1 MADPQYPLINGT
13 MHEWSSVTLKV
24 KGKIYTRVKSI
35 NYSEK
40 LTPTKVY
47 GTSADV
53 IGRTRGMREV
63 DADLELYLDEW
74 RLLQADLGAGFYETP
89 IEATVA
95 YSEDNVSTVVDT
107 LVGCRVQEVGASQS
121 QGADALTRKV
131 GLSVMKILW
140 DGQDGV
146 ANPLTGTAAG
156 A

>member
-13 MHEWSSVTLKV
+13 MHEWSSITLKA
-24 KGKIYTRVKSI
+24 KGKTYTRVKSI

-74 RLLQADLGAGFYETP
+74 RLLQADLGPGFYEVP
-89 IEATVA
+89 FEITVA
-95 YSEDNVSTVVDT
+95 YAEDNVSTIVDT
-107 LVGCRVQEVGASQS
+107 LVGCRIQELGASQS

-131 GLSVMKILW
+131 GLSVMKLLPN
-140 DGQDGV
+140 GVDGV
-146 ANPLTGTAAG
+146 ANPLTGASAG